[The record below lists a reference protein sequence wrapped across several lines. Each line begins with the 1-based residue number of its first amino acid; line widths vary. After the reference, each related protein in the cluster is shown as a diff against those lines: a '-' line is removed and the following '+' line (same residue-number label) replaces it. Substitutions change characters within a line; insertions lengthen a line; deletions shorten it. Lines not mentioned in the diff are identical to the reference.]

1 MRNHAS
7 GTIAAIV
14 ATLIN
19 IAAAFL
25 IGALLIVAVGENPLK
40 AFGVVWTGAFGSL
53 KGFSF
58 TLYYATNFIFTG
70 LAVAVAAHAREY
82 NIGGEGQANVS
93 GLGVFLVGAML
104 PFLPWP
110 VAIVLG
116 IVAGMT
122 FGAAWAF
129 VPAYMSARRGSNLVV
144 TTIMFNFLASL
155 LMIYLI
161 VNFLRPTTS
170 MIPASG
176 ALADNLSLPR
186 MDRFLLTLGINIHEN
201 PLNITFLVALLVCV
215 AVTFLIWHTRWGYE
229 LRAVGENRDAAA
241 YAGVHVPRV
250 VIQAICLSG
259 ALAGMVGLNEVFGVQ
274 HRLILDFALGYGFTG
289 VAVALIG
296 NNHPLGIIPAAI
308 LFGALYQGG
317 ASMAFMFPKISREVV
332 VVLQG
337 LVILFAGGFVAVL
350 RPYLTEQFDHFFT
363 RKVA

>member
-1 MRNHAS
+1 MKNQAS

-19 IAAAFL
+19 VVAAFL
-25 IGALLIVAVGENPLK
+25 IGALLIWAVGENPLK

-53 KGFSF
+53 KGISF

-82 NIGGEGQANVS
+82 NIGGEGQAYVS
-93 GLGVFLVGAML
+93 GLGVYLVGVAL

-110 VAIVLG
+110 AALVVG
-116 IVAGMT
+116 IGAGML
-122 FGAAWAF
+122 FGATWAF

-155 LMIYLI
+155 VMIYLI
-161 VNFLRPTTS
+161 VNLLRPPTS
-170 MIPASG
+170 MIPSSA
-176 ALADNLSLPR
+176 ALPENLSLPR
-186 MDRFLLTLGINIHEN
+186 VDEILRAFGVNMHET
-201 PLNITFLVALLVCV
+201 PLNITFLVALIACA
-215 AVTFLIWHTRWGYE
+215 AVTYLIWYTRWGYE

-241 YAGVHVPRV
+241 YAGVQVPRII
-250 VIQAICLSG
+250 IQAVCLSG

-317 ASMAFMFPKISREVV
+317 ASMSFMFPKISREVV

-337 LVILFAGGFVAVL
+337 LVILFAGGFVSVL
-350 RPYLTEQFDHFFT
+350 KPYLSQMLDYLTA
-363 RKVA
+363 RKTA